1 MTGFFFQDY
10 YDSSVD
16 FDYIDELY
24 RFVDGGMS
32 NDAFVEQVSNILARG
47 CHVHPCPP
55 TSFTSPV
62 KTDRFLHGP
71 QRRQNVKNAI
81 RLVFKLPVL
90 PPPDPVPDAPEFGR
104 PPASSSLVT
113 PRPTPRPDADSIY
126 LDTPQPTDPPVS
138 PPRPAGDGALGLP
151 PAAPAWMD
159 RSIRRSR
166 RRLPS
171 NSPTSPST
179 TTARFT
185 RSTARAR
192 RSPTSRSSSPAAR
205 RWCSTRA
212 ATSRRRSTRTGPL

>member
-1 MTGFFFQDY
+1 
-10 YDSSVD
+10 
-16 FDYIDELY
+16 
-24 RFVDGGMS
+24 MS

-104 PPASSSLVT
+104 SPASSSLVT

-151 PAAPAWMD
+151 PAAPAWMAPVD
-159 RSIRRSR
+159 
-166 RRLPS
+166 
-171 NSPTSPST
+171 PTEP
-179 TTARFT
+179 
-185 RSTARAR
+185 
-192 RSPTSRSSSPAAR
+192 SSSPVEFSDITQYNDGAVYTID
-205 RWCSTRA
+205 SEGTSFTDESLVVTRGTTLVLDA
-212 ATSRRRSTRTGPL
+212 GGYVEAPLNTDWPALRCVPFFGCLASCQ